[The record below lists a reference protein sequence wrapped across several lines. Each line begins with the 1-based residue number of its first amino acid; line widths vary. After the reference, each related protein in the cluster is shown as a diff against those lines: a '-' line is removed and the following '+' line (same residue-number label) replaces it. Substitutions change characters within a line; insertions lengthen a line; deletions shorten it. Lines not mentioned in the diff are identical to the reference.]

1 MSIIL
6 NNNCNY
12 CHSLQAN
19 EFFLFAGLMFL
30 DMAIFAI
37 LAYRYKYNYF
47 SSDAVEEDKDKDV
60 PMGAI
65 EGKEG
70 GHTNPS
76 YKDD

>member
-1 MSIIL
+1 
-6 NNNCNY
+6 
-12 CHSLQAN
+12 
-19 EFFLFAGLMFL
+19 MFL

-47 SSDAVEEDKDKDV
+47 SSDDADEDKKKDV